1 MLNLDNIKIEVRK
14 VDISGFVNGLTLYES
29 IFGMMQGQISVQDST
44 NFFDNF
50 IGTELAG
57 VDISFS
63 YLNQAYTASFYMN
76 GITDMKLDTEKKNY
90 TIHLKSIHVPNF
102 ANTVNSVY
110 NGTSAEIIAKI
121 FADVSADENTLAVDS
136 KTATSGRYIAPNI
149 AARDCFKTLVA
160 NAYCLDQSG
169 IFMYERLVDE
179 NTVRLTSLYDMVDN
193 AFIDSNGAPVVI
205 KQSIADMREVQINP
219 MAVLG
224 TAQNFVMK
232 EYSMDFMDKI
242 EDGLFGEAINE
253 INLDETKKTE
263 NTTKEVTSVPK
274 TKFKLSDKLYDENIK
289 SVLANRGDVAS
300 GTIINTTVRAF
311 NTMMDITGM
320 TALPGLGVGMTV
332 ECQVSGNI
340 EQGTE
345 RHDGKWLVKHIQH
358 DFIQKGGEYNYHQSL
373 GLVRE

>member
-50 IGTELAG
+50 IGTELAP

-63 YLNQAYTASFYMN
+63 YLKQEYTASFYMD
-76 GITDMKLDTEKKNY
+76 GITDMKLNTEKKNY

-121 FADVSADENTLAVDS
+121 FADVSASENKMAVDS

-149 AARDCFKTLVA
+149 PARDCFKTLVA
-160 NAYCLDQSG
+160 NAYCIDQSG
-169 IFMYERLVDE
+169 LFMYERLVDE
-179 NTVRLTSLYDMVDN
+179 NTIRLTSLHDMVNN
-193 AFIDSNGAPVVI
+193 AFVDNQGTAVSI
-205 KQSIADMREVQINP
+205 KQGTSDMREVEINP

-224 TAQNFVMK
+224 TAEDFLMK
-232 EYSMDFMDKI
+232 EYSMDFVQKI

-253 INLDETKKTE
+253 INLDETQKIE

-274 TKFKLSDKLYDENIK
+274 TKFKLSDKLYDENVK

-311 NTMMDITGM
+311 NTMMNVSAM
-320 TALPGLGVGMTV
+320 SALPNLGVGMTV
-332 ECQVSGNI
+332 ECKLSSNV
-340 EQGTE
+340 EQGTR

-358 DFIQKGGEYNYHQSL
+358 DFTQNAGKYSYHQSL

>member
-29 IFGMMQGQISVQDST
+29 IFGMMQGQINVQDST

-193 AFIDSNGAPVVI
+193 AFIDSNGAPVII

-358 DFIQKGGEYNYHQSL
+358 DFIQKGGEYNYNQSL